1 MKFRIGDKVMLN
13 PKVNDKAEVD
23 KIGIATITNYSIPTY
38 CEIETTKGQTYHVP
52 IDCLIPYEAI
62 IIYRTG
68 DTIVAEGMGEH
79 VEISEENFL
88 SGAKKAMT
96 QLSKVLSEPYNDK
109 LVCIDSVSDMFT
121 VGKIYFVKDGIL
133 YSGETAVNVT
143 AYRNFAALTADMKKS
158 KFIPLVD

>member
-1 MKFRIGDKVMLN
+1 MKFKIGDKVMLN
-13 PKVNDKAEVD
+13 SKINNKEEVD
-23 KIGIATITNYSIPTY
+23 RIGIATIVGYSIPSY
-38 CEIETTKGQTYHVP
+38 CEIETADKQTYYVP
-52 IDCLIPYEAI
+52 ISGLIPYEAI
-62 IIYRTG
+62 TIYRTG
-68 DTIVAEGMGEH
+68 DVIVAEGMGER
-79 VEISEENFL
+79 VEIAEENFL

-143 AYRNFAALTADMKKS
+143 AYRNFAALTADIKKA